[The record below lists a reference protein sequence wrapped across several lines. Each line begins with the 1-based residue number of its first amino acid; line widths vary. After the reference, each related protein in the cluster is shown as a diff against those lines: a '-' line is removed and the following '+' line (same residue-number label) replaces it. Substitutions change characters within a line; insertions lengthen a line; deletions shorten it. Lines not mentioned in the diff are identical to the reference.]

1 MKLLLD
7 ESIPRQIK
15 AFFPESFELHTVQQ
29 MGWAGS
35 KNGALLQQA
44 AMHKFDAF
52 VTADQGIE
60 HQQNLE
66 KLPIPVIV
74 MAASRTRLQEL
85 QVLVPSVIDI
95 VSGSLQKLVYR
106 VTE

>member
-35 KNGALLQQA
+35 RNGALLQQA
-44 AMHKFDAF
+44 ATHGFDAF
-52 VTADQGIE
+52 ITADQGIE

-66 KLPIPVIV
+66 RLP
-74 MAASRTRLQEL
+74 EL
-85 QVLVPSVIDI
+85 ID
-95 VSGSLQKLVYR
+95 LARYPA
-106 VTE
+106 

>member
-15 AFFPESFELHTVQQ
+15 TFFPESFELQTVQQ

-44 AMHKFDAF
+44 AMHGFDAF

-66 KLPIPVIV
+66 QLPIPVIIMV
-74 MAASRTRLQEL
+74 APRTRLQEL
-85 QVLVPSVIDI
+85 QALVPRVIDI
-95 VSGSLQKLVYR
+95 VSGNLEKLVYR
-106 VTE
+106 VIE

>member
-1 MKLLLD
+1 
-7 ESIPRQIK
+7 
-15 AFFPESFELHTVQQ
+15 
-29 MGWAGS
+29 
-35 KNGALLQQA
+35 
-44 AMHKFDAF
+44 MHGFDAF

-74 MAASRTRLQEL
+74 MIAPRTRLQEL
-85 QVLVPSVIDI
+85 QALVPRVIDI
-95 VSGSLQKLVYR
+95 VSGNLQKLVYR